1 MILSKQWLMD
11 RLGEFENFRNIMA
24 LQSNNATDD
33 EVIEIISKNY
43 NQRQLAELVFA
54 MDFVMMNKYI
64 DEQERIEEQQKT
76 NCLNMY
82 M

>member
-1 MILSKQWLMD
+1 MD

>member
-1 MILSKQWLMD
+1 MD

-24 LQSNNATDD
+24 LHSNNATDD